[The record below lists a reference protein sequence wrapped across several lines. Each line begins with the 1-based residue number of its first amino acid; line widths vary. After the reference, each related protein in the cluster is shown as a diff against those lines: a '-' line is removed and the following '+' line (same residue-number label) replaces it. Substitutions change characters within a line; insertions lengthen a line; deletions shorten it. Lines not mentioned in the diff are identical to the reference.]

1 MNDLSDQVA
10 SKAKRAV
17 EQLKDHSD
25 ETLDYSEASLSA
37 VETMLLDASQY
48 SLQMGAKQIDGFV
61 RIIGSYVLEVARNQF
76 GGIYYW
82 HRDLDQP
89 ILVVGEPEYKVAL
102 MTFDRVRGKLFGE
115 DENIPDLYRSF
126 AQSVRSASSGTDVLH
141 E

>member
-10 SKAKRAV
+10 SKARRAV

-37 VETMLLDASQY
+37 VESMLLDASQY

-76 GGIYYW
+76 GGTYYW
-82 HRDLDQP
+82 HRDFDQP

-102 MTFDRVRGKLFGE
+102 MTFDRVRGNLFGE
-115 DENIPDLYRSF
+115 DESIPDLYRSF